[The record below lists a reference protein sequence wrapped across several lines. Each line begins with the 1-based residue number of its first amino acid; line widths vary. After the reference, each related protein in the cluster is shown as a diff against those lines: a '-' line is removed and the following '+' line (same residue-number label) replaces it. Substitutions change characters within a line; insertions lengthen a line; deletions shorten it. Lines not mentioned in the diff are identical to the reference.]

1 MEPSDF
7 DGITIDELITT
18 LQIYKTE
25 LGGEVFVTVQTTPL
39 TEHGHM
45 LAPVDI
51 VKVSTEVV
59 ECESALVLDL
69 RL

>member
-25 LGGEVFVTVQTTPL
+25 LGGEAFVTVQISD
-39 TEHGHM
+39 HSVI
-45 LAPVDI
+45 APIDI
-51 VKVSTEVV
+51 TRVNTGVV
-59 ECESALVLDL
+59 QDEPALILEL
-69 RL
+69 RS